1 MGKSRKVPLR
11 KCTGCQQMKPKQE
24 LLRIVRTDENTVA
37 VDITGRLN
45 GRGAYLCR
53 SISCFEKAVK
63 TRALQRSLG
72 TQISDETLSLI
83 RETGGFETG

>member
-72 TQISDETLSLI
+72 TPISDETLSLI

>member
-1 MGKSRKVPLR
+1 MGKSRRVPLR

-24 LLRIVRTDENTVA
+24 LLRIVRTDEDTVV

-72 TQISDETLSLI
+72 TPISDETLSLI